1 MSQSYDDMREG
12 AVHPYPDTNEVSLA
26 PEVATRT
33 AGDEK
38 DIAWDLDESA
48 SRPFFGDL
56 AWSNLC
62 AFLAGR
68 AGDLDRLEVTVASIL
83 QFVPGM
89 RVAVAAADNS
99 LDAYERCA
107 WSLLAGQG
115 AG

>member
-1 MSQSYDDMREG
+1 MSRSYREQREG
-12 AVHPYPDTNEVSLA
+12 VVHPHLFSPA

-33 AGDEK
+33 AGDGK
-38 DIAWDLDESA
+38 DATWHLTKSA

-62 AFLAGR
+62 VFLAGR
-68 AGDLDRLEVTVASIL
+68 AGDLDRLEATVASIL

-89 RVAVAAADNS
+89 RVAVAAAENS
-99 LDAYERCA
+99 LDEYERCA
-107 WSLLAGQG
+107 FSLLASPG